1 MTLGIMQP
9 YFMPY
14 IGYWQ
19 LMAAVDK
26 YVVYDNIEYTK
37 KGWINRNRI
46 LQNEKDEYITLPL
59 KKDSDYL
66 SVNQRFLSDVFDR
79 NKLIRQIESAYR
91 KAPYFRDIFPVVVDI
106 IGYDNGNL
114 FQYIYYSITKIRNL
128 LGITSELIISSSVN
142 IDETLKGKDKVL
154 ALCKA
159 LGADTYYNA
168 IGGQSLYDKQEFLQD
183 GISLYFLQTADIQYP
198 QFRNDFVA
206 NLSIIDV
213 LMFNS
218 LEQTRQ
224 LLTQYT
230 LV

>member
-46 LQNEKDEYITLPL
+46 LQNGKDEYITLPL

-66 SVNQRFLSDVFDR
+66 NVNQRFLSDAFDR
-79 NKLIRQIESAYR
+79 NKLMRQIEGAYR
-91 KAPYFRDIFPVVVDI
+91 KAPYFRDVFPVMADI
-106 IGYDNGNL
+106 IGHDDNNL
-114 FQYIYYSITKIRNL
+114 FQYLYYSITKIRNY
-128 LGITSELIISSSVN
+128 LGITSEFIISSSLS
-142 IDETLKGKDKVL
+142 IDWALKGKDKVL

-168 IGGQSLYDKQEFLQD
+168 IGGQSLYDKQEFLQN
-183 GISLYFLQTADIQYP
+183 GINLYFLQTNDIRYP
-198 QFRNDFVA
+198 QFHNDFVA

-218 LEQTRQ
+218 PEQTRQ
-224 LLTQYT
+224 LLTQFT

>member
-19 LMAAVDK
+19 LMAAVDQ

-46 LQNEKDEYITLPL
+46 LQNGKDEYITLPL

-66 SVNQRFLSDVFDR
+66 NVNQRFLSDVFDR
-79 NKLIRQIESAYR
+79 NKLIRQIEGAYR
-91 KAPYFRDIFPVVVDI
+91 KAPYFRDVFPVIADI
-106 IGYDNGNL
+106 IGYDDNNL
-114 FQYIYYSITKIRNL
+114 FQYLYYSITKIRNF
-128 LGITSELIISSSVN
+128 LGITSEFIISSSVS
-142 IDETLKGKDKVL
+142 IDWTLKGKDKVL

-159 LGADTYYNA
+159 LGADSYYNA
-168 IGGQSLYDKQEFLQD
+168 IGGQSLYDKQEFVQN
-183 GISLYFLQTADIQYP
+183 GINLHFLQTNDIRYP
-198 QFRNDFVA
+198 QFHNDFVA

-213 LMFNS
+213 MMFNS
-218 LEQTRQ
+218 PEQTRQ